1 MPEPNTVLNS
11 EVPETEAEEAE
22 QGRST
27 IRFPYLDQDD
37 AVKFAK
43 AIRETAGNSCSR
55 DALAGHLK
63 VSAKAGGFN
72 LRAVTAKMFGF
83 VESDKGT
90 FSLTA
95 LGKRV
100 IDPSQEK
107 AARAESFLLIPLYK
121 RVFDEYRN
129 DTLPN
134 NVALEKE
141 MEKMGVAPKQ
151 TDKARQALQR
161 SASQAGYFAYGTD
174 RLIAPIIKTPTV
186 ASTSENAGQAVQ
198 SGSHGGSGGGGGGL
212 LPHPSLDPVIES
224 LLGKLPEPNSR
235 WPKEGRRRWLQA
247 LVNAIDLV
255 YTAPEEDTAELNVVL
270 KTSAN

>member
-1 MPEPNTVLNS
+1 MSEPAVAPAQ
-11 EVPETEAEEAE
+11 EIPEAEDAE

-37 AVKFAK
+37 AVKFAR

-72 LRAVTAKMFGF
+72 LRAVTAKLFGF
-83 VESDKGT
+83 VESDKGS
-90 FSLTA
+90 FGLTA
-95 LGKRV
+95 LGKQV
-100 IDPSQEK
+100 IDPKQEK
-107 AARAESFLLIPLYK
+107 AARADSFLLIPLYK

-134 NVALEKE
+134 NAALEKA

-151 TDKARQALQR
+151 TDKARQAFQR
-161 SASQAGYFAYGTD
+161 SASQAGYFAYGSD
-174 RLIAPIIKTPTV
+174 RLIAPIIKNSGMTTASEETPP
-186 ASTSENAGQAVQ
+186 AIG
-198 SGSHGGSGGGGGGL
+198 SGSGAGSGGNGGGPV
-212 LPHPSLDPVIES
+212 LPSGLDPVIAG
-224 LLGKLPEPNSR
+224 LMGKLPEPNSR
-235 WPKEGRRRWLQA
+235 WPKEGRRRWLQT

-255 YTAPEEDTAELNVVL
+255 YTAPEEDTGELNVVL

>member
-1 MPEPNTVLNS
+1 MPEPLVVPKTT
-11 EVPETEAEEAE
+11 EVEDAE

-37 AVKFAK
+37 AVRFAK
-43 AIRETAGNSCSR
+43 AIRETAGNSCTR

-83 VESDKGT
+83 VESDKGN
-90 FSLTA
+90 FALTA
-95 LGKRV
+95 LGKQV
-100 IDPSQEK
+100 IDPKLEK
-107 AARAESFLLIPLYK
+107 GARAESFLLIPLYK

-129 DTLPN
+129 DTLPSN
-134 NVALEKE
+134 AALEKAI
-141 MEKMGVAPKQ
+141 EKMGVAPKQ

-174 RLIAPIIKTPTV
+174 RLIAPVAKTP
-186 ASTSENAGQAVQ
+186 ASATTSEENVGTGG
-198 SGSHGGSGGGGGGL
+198 GSVTGSGGSGGGP
-212 LPHPSLDPVIES
+212 LPPSGLDPVIAG

-235 WPKEGRRRWLQA
+235 WPKEGRRRWLQT

-255 YTAPEEDTAELNVVL
+255 YTAPDEDGGELSVVL
-270 KTSAN
+270 KTSAM

>member
-1 MPEPNTVLNS
+1 MEPIIAARP
-11 EVPETEAEEAE
+11 VPVEDAE

-43 AIRETAGNSCSR
+43 AIRETAGNSCTR

-83 VESDKGT
+83 VESDKGN

-95 LGKRV
+95 LGKQV
-100 IDPSQEK
+100 IDPKMEK

-134 NVALEKE
+134 NAALEKAI
-141 MEKMGVAPKQ
+141 EKMGVAPKQ

-174 RLIAPIIKTPTV
+174 RLIAPVAKT
-186 ASTSENAGQAVQ
+186 AVVGTIPEGN
-198 SGSHGGSGGGGGGL
+198 SGATGDGLGTGSGGSGGGS
-212 LPHPSLDPVIES
+212 LPPSGLDPVIAG

-235 WPKEGRRRWLQA
+235 WPKEGRRRWLQT

-255 YTAPEEDTAELNVVL
+255 YTAPDEDQGELNVVL

>member
-1 MPEPNTVLNS
+1 MPEPNAVPNS
-11 EVPETEAEEAE
+11 EAPEAEAEDVE

-37 AVKFAK
+37 AVRFAR

-83 VESDKGT
+83 VESGKGT

-95 LGKRV
+95 LGKQV

-107 AARAESFLLIPLYK
+107 VARAESFLLIPLYK

-134 NVALEKE
+134 NLALEKA

-174 RLIAPIIKTPTV
+174 RLIAPIIK
-186 ASTSENAGQAVQ
+186 ASTAASTAEDSALVAQ
-198 SGSHGGSGGGGGGL
+198 SGPSGGSSTGGGGP
-212 LPHPSLDPVIES
+212 LPPASLDPVIAG

-235 WPKEGRRRWLQA
+235 WPKEGRRRWLQT

-255 YTAPEEDTAELNVVL
+255 YTAPEEDTAELSVVL